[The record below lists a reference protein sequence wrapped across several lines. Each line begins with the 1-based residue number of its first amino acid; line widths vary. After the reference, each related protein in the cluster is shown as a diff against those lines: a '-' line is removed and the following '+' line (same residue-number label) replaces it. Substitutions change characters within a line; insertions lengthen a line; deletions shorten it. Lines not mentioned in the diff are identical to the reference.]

1 MLILTNKDCVR
12 LGKVVSLRSKIT
24 LKREVTM
31 KRMKL
36 YEADDKMID
45 LISDNYSML
54 QGLSAFGIR
63 LGFGDKTVS
72 KICSEQ
78 GVDCYTFL
86 TVVNF
91 LINGYTPKET
101 DEKISVKTLLDYL
114 RASHRYFL
122 DFQLPSIRKKL
133 EETLSQSDNLA
144 VLIMRLYD
152 EYAHDIHIHM
162 KYEEKT
168 LFPYV
173 EALIKGEQKT
183 NYNVD
188 IFSKHHSDTTGKFH
202 ELKNIIIKYLPH
214 DGLANNQLTAT
225 LYDIYNNEEWLC
237 NHSDVEEVLFVPAI
251 RILEQKLR
259 TDDVSAHIS
268 SMINNAD
275 SKESISE
282 REKEIILCLVQ
293 GMSNKEIANKLFIS
307 VNTVITHRRNIV
319 RKLQIHSLAG
329 LTIYAIA
336 NNLIDK
342 RCFTA
347 KSN

>member
-1 MLILTNKDCVR
+1 
-12 LGKVVSLRSKIT
+12 
-24 LKREVTM
+24 M

-45 LISDNYSML
+45 LISDNHSML
-54 QGLSAFGIR
+54 QGLSAFGLR

-72 KICSEQ
+72 EICSEQ

-86 TVVNF
+86 AVVNF
-91 LINGYTPKET
+91 LINGYSPKET
-101 DEKISVKTLLDYL
+101 DNRISVKTLLDYL

-133 EETLSQSDNLA
+133 EESLSQNDNLV
-144 VLIMRLYD
+144 VLILRLYD
-152 EYAHDIHIHM
+152 EYAHDIQLHM

-173 EALIKGEQKT
+173 EALLNGEQKP

-202 ELKNIIIKYLPH
+202 ELRNIIIKYLPH
-214 DGLANNQLTAT
+214 DRLANNQLTAT
-225 LYDIYNNEEWLC
+225 LYDIYNNEEWLS
-237 NHSDVEEVLFVPAI
+237 NHSNVEEVLFVPAI
-251 RILEQKLR
+251 RILEQRLKS
-259 TDDVSAHIS
+259 DDVSARIS
-268 SMINNAD
+268 SMISSTEN
-275 SKESISE
+275 KESISE
-282 REKEIILCLVQ
+282 REREIIVCLVQ
-293 GMSNKEIANKLFIS
+293 GMSNKEIANQLFIS
-307 VNTVITHRRNIV
+307 VNTVITHRRNII

-336 NNLIDK
+336 NDLIDK
-342 RCFTA
+342 RLLFNN
-347 KSN
+347 K

>member
-1 MLILTNKDCVR
+1 
-12 LGKVVSLRSKIT
+12 
-24 LKREVTM
+24 
-31 KRMKL
+31 MKL
-36 YEADDKMID
+36 YEAEDKMID
-45 LISDNYSML
+45 LISDNHSML
-54 QGLSAFGIR
+54 QGLGAFGIR

-72 KICSEQ
+72 EICHEQ

-101 DEKISVKTLLDYL
+101 DDKISVQTLLDYL

-133 EETLSQSDNLA
+133 EESLSQSDKLV
-144 VLIMRLYD
+144 VLILRLYD
-152 EYAHDIHIHM
+152 EYAHDIRLHM

-173 EALIKGEQKT
+173 EALLKGEQKT
-183 NYNVD
+183 DYNVD

-225 LYDIYNNEEWLC
+225 LFDIYNNEEWLS
-237 NHSDVEEVLFVPAI
+237 NHSNVEEVLFVPAI
-251 RILEQKLR
+251 RILEQQLK
-259 TDDVSAHIS
+259 TDDVSARIS
-268 SMINNAD
+268 NMISNAD
-275 SKESISE
+275 SQEAISE
-282 REKEIILCLVQ
+282 REKEIIMCLVQ
-293 GMSNKEIANKLFIS
+293 GMSNKEIANQLFIS

-347 KSN
+347 

>member
-1 MLILTNKDCVR
+1 
-12 LGKVVSLRSKIT
+12 
-24 LKREVTM
+24 
-31 KRMKL
+31 MKL

-45 LISDNYSML
+45 LISDNHSML

-72 KICSEQ
+72 EICSEQ

-91 LINGYTPKET
+91 VINGYTPKEN
-101 DEKISVKTLLDYL
+101 DDKISVQTLLDYL

-122 DFQLPSIRKKL
+122 DFQLPAIRKKL
-133 EETLSQSDNLA
+133 QETLRQSDNL
-144 VLIMRLYD
+144 VSLILSLFD
-152 EYAHDIHIHM
+152 EYAHDIQRHM

-173 EALIKGEQKT
+173 EALIRGESKN

-225 LYDIYNNEEWLC
+225 LYDIYNNEEWLS
-237 NHSDVEEVLFVPAI
+237 NHSNVEEVLFVPAI
-251 RILEQKLR
+251 RLMEKHLR
-259 TDDVSAHIS
+259 HEHVSARIS
-268 SMINNAD
+268 KII
-275 SKESISE
+275 ESDNKGAISE
-282 REKEIILCLVQ
+282 REKEIIVCLVQ
-293 GMSNKEIANKLFIS
+293 GMSNKEIASQLFIS
-307 VNTVITHRRNIV
+307 VNTVITHRRNIS

-336 NNLIDK
+336 NGLIDNK
-342 RCFTA
+342 VFN
-347 KSN
+347 KN

>member
-1 MLILTNKDCVR
+1 
-12 LGKVVSLRSKIT
+12 
-24 LKREVTM
+24 M

-63 LGFGDKTVS
+63 LGFGDKTVEEV
-72 KICSEQ
+72 CREQ
-78 GVDCYTFL
+78 DVDCYTFL

-101 DEKISVKTLLDYL
+101 DDKISVKTLLGYL

-122 DFQLPSIRKKL
+122 DFQLPSIRTKL
-133 EETLSQSDNLA
+133 EASLFGGDGLATLIL
-144 VLIMRLYD
+144 RLYD
-152 EYAHDIHIHM
+152 EYAHDIRLHM

-173 EALIKGEQKT
+173 EALLRGEQKPD
-183 NYNVD
+183 YNVD
-188 IFSKHHSDTTGKFH
+188 IFSKHHSDTTGKFQ

-214 DGLANNQLTAT
+214 NGLANNQLTAT
-225 LYDIYNNEEWLC
+225 LYDIYNNEEWLQ
-237 NHSDVEEVLFVPAI
+237 NHSNVEEVLFVPAI
-251 RILEQKLR
+251 RILEQRAKD
-259 TDDVSAHIS
+259 DDVSARIS
-268 SMINNAD
+268 SMIKNAEAT
-275 SKESISE
+275 ESISE
-282 REKEIILCLVQ
+282 REREIIVCLVQ
-293 GMSNKEIANKLFIS
+293 GLSNKEIASKLFIS
-307 VNTVITHRRNIV
+307 VNTVMTHRRNIS

-336 NNLIDK
+336 NNLIDS
-342 RCFTA
+342 RCFA
-347 KSN
+347 G

>member
-1 MLILTNKDCVR
+1 MK
-12 LGKVVSLRSKIT
+12 KV
-24 LKREVTM
+24 
-31 KRMKL
+31 KL

-45 LISDNYSML
+45 LISDNHSML

-72 KICSEQ
+72 EICAEQ

-86 TVVNF
+86 IVVNF
-91 LINGYTPKET
+91 LINGYTPKTT
-101 DEKISVKTLLDYL
+101 DDRISVKTLLDYL

-133 EETLSQSDNLA
+133 EGTLNQGDTPAFGSSDTSKSL
-144 VLIMRLYD
+144 VMLIMRLYD
-152 EYAHDIHIHM
+152 EYAHDIRMHM

-173 EALIKGEQKT
+173 EALIRGEQKSD
-183 NYNVD
+183 YNVD
-188 IFSKHHSDTTGKFH
+188 IYAKHHSDTTGKFH

-214 DGLANNQLTAT
+214 DGLVNNQLTAT
-225 LYDIYNNEEWLC
+225 LYDIYNNEEWLS
-237 NHSDVEEVLFVPAI
+237 NHSNVEEVLFVPAI
-251 RILEQKLR
+251 RVLEQKLKNE
-259 TDDVSAHIS
+259 DVSARIS
-268 SMINNAD
+268 SMISHVD

-282 REKEIILCLVQ
+282 REKEIIVCLVQ
-293 GMSNKEIANKLFIS
+293 GMSNKEIANQLFIS

-336 NNLIDK
+336 NDLVP
-342 RCFTA
+342 FH
-347 KSN
+347 

>member
-1 MLILTNKDCVR
+1 
-12 LGKVVSLRSKIT
+12 
-24 LKREVTM
+24 M
-31 KRMKL
+31 KRIKL

-54 QGLSAFGIR
+54 QGLNAFGIH
-63 LGFGDKTVS
+63 LGFGDKTVR
-72 KICSEQ
+72 KICDEQ
-78 GVDCYTFL
+78 GVDSYTFL

-91 LINGYTPKET
+91 LINGYAPKST
-101 DEKISVKTLLDYL
+101 DDMISVKTLLDYL
-114 RASHRYFL
+114 RASHRFFL

-133 EETLSQSDNLA
+133 EESLNQNDSLS
-144 VLIMRLYD
+144 VLILRLYD
-152 EYAHDIHIHM
+152 EYAHDIRLHM

-173 EALIKGEQKT
+173 EALLRGEQKVD
-183 NYNVD
+183 YNVD
-188 IFSKHHSDTTGKFH
+188 IFSKHHSDTKGKFH

-237 NHSDVEEVLFVPAI
+237 NHSNVEEVLFVPAI
-251 RILEQKLR
+251 RILEQKLKN
-259 TDDVSAHIS
+259 DDVSARIS
-268 SMINNAD
+268 SIINKAD
-275 SKESISE
+275 SMESLSE
-282 REKEIILCLVQ
+282 REKEIIVCLVQ
-293 GMSNKEIANKLFIS
+293 GLSNKEIASQLFIS
-307 VNTVITHRRNIV
+307 VNTVITHRRNIF

-342 RCFTA
+342 RCFTD
-347 KSN
+347 

>member
-1 MLILTNKDCVR
+1 
-12 LGKVVSLRSKIT
+12 
-24 LKREVTM
+24 M

-54 QGLSAFGIR
+54 QGLNAFGIH

-72 KICSEQ
+72 KICDEQ
-78 GVDCYTFL
+78 GVDCHTFL

-91 LINGYTPKET
+91 LINGYAPKNT
-101 DEKISVKTLLDYL
+101 DDAISVKTLLDYL
-114 RASHRYFL
+114 RASHRFFL

-133 EETLSQSDNLA
+133 EESLSKSDSLS
-144 VLIMRLYD
+144 VLILRLYD
-152 EYAHDIHIHM
+152 EYAHDIQLHM

-173 EALIKGEQKT
+173 EALIRGEKKAD
-183 NYNVD
+183 YNVE

-202 ELKNIIIKYLPH
+202 ELKNIIIKYFPH

-237 NHSDVEEVLFVPAI
+237 NHSNVEEVLFVPAI
-251 RILEQKLR
+251 RLMEQKLKN
-259 TDDVSAHIS
+259 DDVSARIS
-268 SMINNAD
+268 NMITKAD
-275 SKESISE
+275 SMEPLSE
-282 REKEIILCLVQ
+282 REKEIIVCLAQ
-293 GMSNKEIANKLFIS
+293 GMSNKEIANQLFIS
-307 VNTVITHRRNIV
+307 VNTVITHRRNIF

-342 RCFTA
+342 QCFLHQ
-347 KSN
+347 

>member
-1 MLILTNKDCVR
+1 
-12 LGKVVSLRSKIT
+12 
-24 LKREVTM
+24 M

-72 KICSEQ
+72 EICEQQ

-91 LINGYTPKET
+91 LINGYAPKEI
-101 DEKISVKTLLDYL
+101 DEKVSVSTLLNYL

-122 DFQLPSIRKKL
+122 DYQLPAIRKKL
-133 EETLSQSDNLA
+133 EETLSKDNNLDI
-144 VLIMRLYD
+144 LILKLYD
-152 EYAHDIHIHM
+152 SYANDIRKHM
-162 KYEEKT
+162 KYEDKT

-173 EALIKGEQKT
+173 EALLRGERPSD
-183 NYNVD
+183 YNVE
-188 IFSKHHSDTTGKFH
+188 IFAKHHSDTTGKFH

-214 DGLANNQLTAT
+214 DGLTNNQLTAT
-225 LYDIYNNEEWLC
+225 LYDIYNNEEWLS
-237 NHSDVEEVLFVPAI
+237 NHSNVEELLFVPAI
-251 RILEQKLR
+251 RSMEQNMH
-259 TDDVSAHIS
+259 DDNVSARIS
-268 SMINNAD
+268 SLIRRAENN
-275 SKESISE
+275 EPISE
-282 REKEIILCLVQ
+282 REKEIIVCLVQ
-293 GMSNKEIANKLFIS
+293 GLSNKEIANRLYIS
-307 VNTVITHRRNIV
+307 VNTVTTHRRNII

-342 RCFTA
+342 TLFEGN
-347 KSN
+347 K

>member
-1 MLILTNKDCVR
+1 
-12 LGKVVSLRSKIT
+12 
-24 LKREVTM
+24 
-31 KRMKL
+31 
-36 YEADDKMID
+36 MID

-63 LGFGDKTVS
+63 LGFGDKTVNEV
-72 KICSEQ
+72 CEEQ

-101 DEKISVKTLLDYL
+101 DDKISVNTMLGYL

-133 EETLSQSDNLA
+133 EESLSLGDKLA
-144 VLIMRLYD
+144 ILILRLYD
-152 EYAHDIHIHM
+152 EYDHDIRLHM

-173 EALIKGEQKT
+173 EALIQGEQKSD
-183 NYNVD
+183 YNVD
-188 IFSKHHSDTTGKFH
+188 IFAKHHSDITGKFH

-214 DGLANNQLTAT
+214 NGLANNQLTAT
-225 LYDIYNNEEWLC
+225 LYDIYNNEEWLL
-237 NHSDVEEVLFVPAI
+237 NHSNVEEVLFVPAI
-251 RILEQKLR
+251 RILEQKVKD
-259 TDDVSAHIS
+259 DDVSARIS
-268 SMINNAD
+268 SMISNAD

-282 REKEIILCLVQ
+282 REKEIIVCLVQ
-293 GMSNKEIANKLFIS
+293 GMSNKEIAAKLFIS
-307 VNTVITHRRNIV
+307 VNTVNTHRRNIV

-342 RCFTA
+342 RCFVG
-347 KSN
+347 